1 MTKAEDWEDTL
12 DELSRR
18 RRHAHAMGGTE
29 RVAKHHGKG
38 KLDARARLEHLLD
51 KGSFREFGTLVGGD
65 VAADGIVAG
74 SGLINGSPVMV
85 GAEDF
90 TTLAGSI
97 GPGGNAKR
105 YRLAELALRD
115 KIPLVM
121 LLEGAGFRPSGEHY
135 GRTPTDLLAQAQCSG
150 KVPTVAGLLG
160 PSAGHGA
167 LVAPV
172 CDFTIMS
179 RQGAIF
185 TAGPPVVKES
195 TGEDISKEDLGGPSV
210 ALASGVIHN
219 LAEDDEGVLDDIR
232 RYLSYFPSSAWSY
245 PSSVP
250 ADETCQPRPTP
261 ELLDIAPRQP
271 PRVRLCA
278 PCSTSC
284 STGQTGSRCSRSSG
298 PRSSALAHLGGHPVA
313 VVANQPN
320 VLAGSIDA
328 DAADKAA
335 HFITVADS
343 FHLPIVF
350 LADNPGMLP
359 GSRSEKSGV
368 LRSGARMFAAQTA
381 ATTLKL
387 HVTLRKAYGFGSMV
401 MSLLGFDN
409 QSATFAYPGATMGAM
424 SAAALSRASHAAEDV
439 DSKLRKMEVEA
450 SFRSASHLGFD
461 DLIHPEETR
470 DALLSALQR
479 GIYSRQAA
487 AEPVSRTVI
496 TPPPPRCRADVKHPE
511 MPEFGALLCL
521 LSRKEA
527 TAA

>member
-1 MTKAEDWEDTL
+1 MTNEQGWKETLEDL
-12 DELSRR
+12 DLRRERSR
-18 RRHAHAMGGTE
+18 AMGGSE
-29 RVAKHHGKG
+29 RLAKHHGKG
-38 KLDARARLEHLLD
+38 KLDARARLDHLLD
-51 KGSFREFGTLVGGD
+51 KGTFREFGTLVGGD

-74 SGLINGSPVMV
+74 SGQINGTPVMV

-105 YRLAELALRD
+105 HRLAELALRD
-115 KIPLVM
+115 RIPLVM

-172 CDFTIMS
+172 CDFAIMS

-195 TGEDISKEDLGGPSV
+195 TGEEISKEDLGGPSV

-219 LAEDDEGVLDDIR
+219 LAEDDEQVLDDIR
-232 RYLSYFPSSAWSY
+232 RYLSYFPASAWSY
-245 PSSVP
+245 PASLP
-250 ADETCQPRPTP
+250 AGEASEPRPTP
-261 ELLDIAPRQP
+261 ELLDIVPRGNRRIYDMRAVLDVVFDTPEWFEVQP
-271 PRVRLCA
+271 KF
-278 PCSTSC
+278 
-284 STGQTGSRCSRSSG
+284 G
-298 PRSSALAHLGGHPVA
+298 PAIICALAHLGGHPVA
-313 VVANQPN
+313 VVANQPK

-335 HFITVADS
+335 HFIMVADS

-424 SAAALSRASHAAEDV
+424 SAAALSRASNAAEDMEA
-439 DSKLRKMEVEA
+439 KLRKAEVEA
-450 SFRSASHLGFD
+450 SFRSAGHLGFD
-461 DLIHPEETR
+461 DLIDPRETR

-479 GIYSRQAA
+479 GIYSRQKA

-496 TPPPPRCRADVKHPE
+496 TP
-511 MPEFGALLCL
+511 
-521 LSRKEA
+521 
-527 TAA
+527 

>member
-1 MTKAEDWEDTL
+1 
-12 DELSRR
+12 
-18 RRHAHAMGGTE
+18 
-29 RVAKHHGKG
+29 
-38 KLDARARLEHLLD
+38 
-51 KGSFREFGTLVGGD
+51 
-65 VAADGIVAG
+65 
-74 SGLINGSPVMV
+74 
-85 GAEDF
+85 
-90 TTLAGSI
+90 
-97 GPGGNAKR
+97 
-105 YRLAELALRD
+105 
-115 KIPLVM
+115 
-121 LLEGAGFRPSGEHY
+121 
-135 GRTPTDLLAQAQCSG
+135 
-150 KVPTVAGLLG
+150 
-160 PSAGHGA
+160 
-167 LVAPV
+167 V
-172 CDFTIMS
+172 CDWTIMS

-195 TGEDISKEDLGGPSV
+195 TGEEISKEDLGGPSV
-210 ALASGVIHN
+210 AIASGVNHN
-219 LAEDDEGVLDDIR
+219 LAEDDEAVLDDIR

-245 PSSVP
+245 PPSLP
-250 ADETCQPRPTP
+250 EDEAGEPRSTP
-261 ELLDIAPRQP
+261 ELLEIVPRGNRRVYDMRAVLDVVFDRRGWFEVQP
-271 PRVRLCA
+271 KF
-278 PCSTSC
+278 
-284 STGQTGSRCSRSSG
+284 GQAIIC
-298 PRSSALAHLGGHPVA
+298 ALAHLGGHPVA
-313 VVANQPN
+313 VVANQPK

-424 SAAALSRASHAAEDV
+424 SAAALSKASHAAEDV
-439 DSKLRKMEVEA
+439 EAKLRKAEVEA

-470 DALLSALQR
+470 NALLSALQR
-479 GIYSRQAA
+479 GIYARQAA

-496 TPPPPRCRADVKHPE
+496 TP
-511 MPEFGALLCL
+511 
-521 LSRKEA
+521 
-527 TAA
+527 

>member
-1 MTKAEDWEDTL
+1 
-12 DELSRR
+12 
-18 RRHAHAMGGTE
+18 
-29 RVAKHHGKG
+29 
-38 KLDARARLEHLLD
+38 
-51 KGSFREFGTLVGGD
+51 
-65 VAADGIVAG
+65 
-74 SGLINGSPVMV
+74 
-85 GAEDF
+85 
-90 TTLAGSI
+90 
-97 GPGGNAKR
+97 
-105 YRLAELALRD
+105 
-115 KIPLVM
+115 
-121 LLEGAGFRPSGEHY
+121 
-135 GRTPTDLLAQAQCSG
+135 
-150 KVPTVAGLLG
+150 
-160 PSAGHGA
+160 
-167 LVAPV
+167 
-172 CDFTIMS
+172 MS

-195 TGEDISKEDLGGPSV
+195 TGEEISKEDLGGPSI

-219 LAEDDEGVLDDIR
+219 VAEDDEAVLDDIR
-232 RYLSYFPSSAWSY
+232 RYLSYFPPSAWSY
-245 PSSVP
+245 PSSLP
-250 ADETCQPRPTP
+250 NDEASESRSTP
-261 ELLDIAPRQP
+261 ELLDIVPRGNRRVYDMRAVLDVVFDDRGWFEVQP
-271 PRVRLCA
+271 KFGKAMIC
-278 PCSTSC
+278 
-284 STGQTGSRCSRSSG
+284 
-298 PRSSALAHLGGHPVA
+298 ALAHLGGHPLA

-424 SAAALSRASHAAEDV
+424 SAAALSKASHAAEDV
-439 DSKLRKMEVEA
+439 EAKLRKAEVEA
-450 SFRSASHLGFD
+450 SFRSAGHLGFD

-470 DALLSALQR
+470 NALLSALQR

-487 AEPVSRTVI
+487 AEPVSRTLI
-496 TPPPPRCRADVKHPE
+496 TP
-511 MPEFGALLCL
+511 
-521 LSRKEA
+521 
-527 TAA
+527 